1 MADGTLKVGT
11 ITTSSGSGT
20 ITLGQSGET
29 IALGSGVTSQM
40 NQPAFLAY
48 KSSDQTLSSGSDT
61 KITFDTELFDT
72 DNVFSSSTFTVPS
85 GKNGKYFIYSQVQ
98 QDTGS
103 GATLI
108 ISVFVNGSEI
118 FAKRTT
124 SDAATRKS
132 PDVSVVVDLSVSDT
146 VEIYMYQNSG
156 SSRTID
162 SANKRTHFGGF
173 RIGA

>member
-1 MADGTLKVGT
+1 MASIIKANQLQDFGGNSILTSDGAGT
-11 ITTSSGSGT
+11 VT
-20 ITLGQSGET
+20 INS
-29 IALGSGVTSQM
+29 AQM
-40 NQPAFLAY
+40 KNTPAFLAY
-48 KSSDQTLSSGSDT
+48 KSSDQTISSGSDT

-162 SANKRTHFGGF
+162 SAAKRTHFGGYKL
-173 RIGA
+173 IGA

>member
-1 MADGTLKVGT
+1 MASIIKANQLQDFGGNSILTSDGAGNVTPNA
-11 ITTSSGSGT
+11 SGIKNT
-20 ITLGQSGET
+20 
-29 IALGSGVTSQM
+29 
-40 NQPAFLAY
+40 PAFLAY
-48 KSSDQTLSSGSDT
+48 KSSDQTISSGSDT

-162 SANKRTHFGGF
+162 SANKRTHFGAYKL
-173 RIGA
+173 IG